1 MSIGD
6 KFRRTGAFII
16 DVMVAKMFTQV
27 VVTVLM
33 AMLTGLFSEQTSG
46 LSLNDALALPVLLLM
61 MLLMLLMLLLFIGV
75 YLGFGAICF
84 KQIGKSLGKYLLRV
98 DSGNWI
104 EPKDLSTYLTREKEK
119 IVFFCATLGL
129 YAAYSAIQF
138 YMYGVEPVHDTRA
151 KKNA

>member
-33 AMLTGLFSEQTSG
+33 AMVTGLFSDKTSG
-46 LSLNDALALPVLLLM
+46 LSLNDAMALPVLLLM
-61 MLLMLLMLLLFIGV
+61 MLLMLLLFIGV

-98 DSGNWI
+98 DSGDWI
-104 EPKDLSTYLTREKEK
+104 KPKDLSLYLAREKEK

-129 YAAYSAIQF
+129 YAVYSAIQF
-138 YMYGVEPVHDTRA
+138 YMYGVEPLHDTRA